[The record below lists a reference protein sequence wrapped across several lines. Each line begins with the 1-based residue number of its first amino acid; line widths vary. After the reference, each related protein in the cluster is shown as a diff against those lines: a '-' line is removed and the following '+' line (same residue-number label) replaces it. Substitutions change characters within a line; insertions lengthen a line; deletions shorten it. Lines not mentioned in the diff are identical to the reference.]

1 SSDLKRYTH
10 THIQRVLMNVL
21 LHFTYNDVNTD
32 VKAVRIL
39 GMNVKGQ
46 AYLKQ
51 VKQRHPD
58 KKFITNVNKATA
70 DYFKNEIKAT
80 HIYNLLT

>member
-1 SSDLKRYTH
+1 
-10 THIQRVLMNVL
+10 
-21 LHFTYNDVNTD
+21 
-32 VKAVRIL
+32 
-39 GMNVKGQ
+39 VKGQ

-80 HIYNLLT
+80 HIYNLLTGEPKTDFNTPVIIHNHSVV